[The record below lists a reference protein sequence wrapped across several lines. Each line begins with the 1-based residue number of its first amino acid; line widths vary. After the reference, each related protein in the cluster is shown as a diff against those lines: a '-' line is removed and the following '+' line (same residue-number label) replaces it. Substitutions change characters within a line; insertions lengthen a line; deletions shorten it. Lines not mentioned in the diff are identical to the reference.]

1 MYIQIRLNEEFVK
14 EHFYDKVLPGTL
26 LADALKKIEKAKLID
41 SQSFVLTVRTD
52 EKDLPPEDLADQVA
66 EILSKAFGIEKEEAK
81 ALFEFFAAPD
91 EAVEGTGDLPEMPS
105 ENAGAARSAMDSIRS
120 LCGAGEFISLCEE
133 IHAMAA
139 GLIREEARDTL
150 VSRSYLMSCD
160 SREMLGLSL
169 DLFAELL
176 REDGLFPAARVVKR
190 KVPLSSMMQMSMG
203 KNAAENILGNN
214 QTQDVLESFS
224 ASIVLSSDIIVA
236 LDISEWTERIDA
248 PEFGQFLAS
257 LQENTDNV
265 IYVFTVPCLEQNV
278 LERIAS
284 VLSEIMY
291 VRTVSFVP
299 VSLPELK
306 RLVEEELEEMD
317 LHADESAWQTFYER
331 IAEEKSDGRF
341 QGIRTA
347 DRIFDEMVYLRL
359 RAAARGIRPG
369 SRTITGEDL
378 KEMVRSRIWNKSSE
392 DILRSLAGFE
402 KVEAQLRAA
411 ADALTGAA
419 DKKEPMYSGIF
430 FEGESGTGRSLAARI
445 LALMLR
451 ERGFLERG
459 LLFEHRACDLVVPEI
474 GMSVPASMTI
484 CRDAIGSVLLIDDLD
499 AFLEED
505 ETRRPE
511 IEKIE
516 DTERGRAYTI
526 EADSR
531 DFAFK
536 AVNVLTT
543 FLETHS
549 GDCVVIFAGDAKR
562 LEKLR
567 KKYPALCAC
576 IPTLVRFEDYEADTM
591 ARIFMQMIAKNGLKA
606 GQGLEEDVEAYFASL
621 DLKDLKL
628 ANARFLQ
635 NLFEKTRSYAI
646 LRVQMEG
653 RGKEGLEI
661 LREDFRTACRERNES
676 MNEKTRSQS
685 RYGFG
690 S

>member
-1 MYIQIRLNEEFVK
+1 MYIQIRLNEDFVK

-26 LADALKKIEKAKLID
+26 LEDALKKTEKLKIID

-52 EKDLPPEDLADQVA
+52 EKEIPADALAEKIA
-66 EILSKAFGIEKEEAK
+66 GILAGAYKIGEEEAK
-81 ALFEFFAAPD
+81 KLFDLFTAPD
-91 EAVEGTGDLPEMPS
+91 EAVEGNGEEPAES
-105 ENAGAARSAMDSIRS
+105 EESGRSAMDGIRG

-133 IHAMAA
+133 IHAMA
-139 GLIREEARDTL
+139 GSLIREEARDTL
-150 VSRSYLMSCD
+150 ISRSYLMSCD
-160 SREMLGLSL
+160 SREMLGLAL
-169 DLFAELL
+169 DLFADLM

-224 ASIVLSSDIIVA
+224 SSIVLSSDIIVT

-248 PEFGQFLAS
+248 PEFRQFLSS

-265 IYVFTVPCLEQNV
+265 IYVFGVPCLEQNV
-278 LERIAS
+278 LDRIAA

-291 VRTVSFVP
+291 VRTISFVP

-306 RLVEEELEEMD
+306 KLVEEELEEMD

-359 RAAARGIRPG
+359 RAAARGIRPD
-369 SRTITGEDL
+369 SRLITGEDL
-378 KEMVRSRIWNKSSE
+378 KDMVRSRIWNRSSE
-392 DILRSLAGFE
+392 EVLKSLAGFE
-402 KVEAQLRAA
+402 KVEEQLRAA

-419 DKKEPMYSGIF
+419 DRKEAMYSGIF

-459 LLFEHRACDLVVPEI
+459 LLFEHRACDLVVPQI
-474 GMSVPASMTI
+474 GMSVPAAMTI
-484 CRDAIGSVLLIDDLD
+484 CRDARGCVLLIDDLD
-499 AFLEED
+499 AFLEE
-505 ETRRPE
+505 EEARRPE
-511 IEKIE
+511 PEKSE
-516 DTERGRAYTI
+516 DSEWGRSYTI
-526 EADSR
+526 ETDSR

-543 FLETHS
+543 FLETQS
-549 GDCVVIFAGDAKR
+549 AECVVIFAGDTKR

-576 IPTLVRFEDYEADTM
+576 IPTVVRFENYEADAM
-591 ARIFMQMIAKNGLKA
+591 AAIFLKMIAKNGMKA
-606 GQGLEEDVEAYFASL
+606 GKGLKRDVEAYFASL
-621 DLKDLKL
+621 DLKGLKL

-646 LRVQMEG
+646 LRAQMEG
-653 RGKEGLEI
+653 KGKDGLEI
-661 LREDFRTACRERNES
+661 LCADFRTACRERNES
-676 MNEKTRSQS
+676 MNEKNRSQS

-690 S
+690 F